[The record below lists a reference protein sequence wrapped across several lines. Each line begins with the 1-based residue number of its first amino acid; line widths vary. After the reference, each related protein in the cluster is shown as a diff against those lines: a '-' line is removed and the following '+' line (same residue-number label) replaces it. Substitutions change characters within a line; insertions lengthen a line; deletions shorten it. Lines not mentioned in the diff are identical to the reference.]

1 MHGGTV
7 KAARLFGGAWLCV
20 AVIDVIDVIADLSQ
34 DIFGANVEFLPD
46 SRFN

>member
-20 AVIDVIDVIADLSQ
+20 AVIDVIADRSQ